1 MLGKFMTRKDESI
14 DFSDVLGSAA
24 HDLKKLFVL
33 VNIIY
38 RKFGTKFSRAQLILY
53 RALGLRSL

>member
-1 MLGKFMTRKDESI
+1 MTRKDESI